1 MIVTVTPNPAIDR
14 TVLIRDFTI
23 GATNRAI
30 AERTEIG
37 GKGINVA
44 RHLMSLGCDVLAT
57 GLLGSRDMHGIV
69 ETLARQ
75 GVRTDFVRVAGDT
88 RVNIKI
94 LDPATGEETEINEA
108 GPSLAADA
116 ADVLLAKLRAL
127 LPTCEVM
134 VLSGSLPPGVPD
146 DLYARAIALAADAGV
161 KTVLD
166 AAGAALRLGIAA
178 RPNLVKPNHAEAEE
192 LLGAPL
198 RDEGELEAAAREFRD
213 RGAQSAVISLG
224 SAGAVCAAP
233 AGSWLAKPPRIV
245 PRHTVGAGDAM
256 VASLACSLMRGV
268 PAPEALRLAT
278 ALGSATAASD
288 APLPRIGDFEA
299 LLPDV
304 SVEAFPRQT
313 SYRAART

>member
-69 ETLARQ
+69 ETLAGQ
-75 GVRTDFVRVAGDT
+75 GVGIDFVRVAGDT
-88 RVNIKI
+88 RVKI
-94 LDPATGEETEINEA
+94 LDPATGEETEINET

-116 ADVLLAKLRAL
+116 ADALLAKLGAL

-146 DLYARAIALAADAGV
+146 DLYARAIALAARARV

-178 RPNLVKPNHAEAEE
+178 GPDLVKPNHAEAEE

-198 RDEGELEAAAREFRD
+198 RDESELAAAARELRE

-224 SAGAVCAAP
+224 SAGAVCAAA
-233 AGSWLAKPPRIV
+233 AGSWVARPPRIV

-256 VASLACSLMRGV
+256 VASLACSLMRGLS
-268 PAPEALRLAT
+268 APEALRLAT

-288 APLPRIGDFEA
+288 APLPRVGDFEA

-304 SVEAFPRQT
+304 SVEALPRQA
-313 SYRAART
+313 SYRTARM